1 MNARDIMIRQAHTI
15 PPQCT
20 IGEALRQM
28 ADLHLQAFPVV
39 DEKKMLLGTLSF
51 WQIIE
56 WAMPS
61 YISQDDLSD
70 VRFAPDL
77 ARFHER
83 LGELKLNPVAQL
95 MNAHPPCVRPEDSV
109 LTCAALVMK
118 TPKTVYLLPVVEGDH
133 QLVGI
138 ISAWDV
144 IKEIAG

>member
-15 PPQCT
+15 LPQCT

-28 ADLHLQAFPVV
+28 SVLHLQAFPVV
-39 DEKKMLLGTLSF
+39 DEKKRLLGTLSF
-51 WQIIE
+51 WQVLE

-77 ARFHER
+77 AQFHER
-83 LGELKLNPVAQL
+83 LGELKPNPVTQV
-95 MNAHPPCVRPEDSV
+95 MNRHPPCVRPDDSV
-109 LTCAALVMK
+109 LACAALIMK
-118 TPKTVYLLPVVEGDH
+118 TPKTVYLLPVVERDH

-144 IKEIAG
+144 VKEIAG